1 MGQAW
6 DGHGTGMGQVWDGH
20 GTVMGQLRDGTG
32 RGARQLLFVNNLE
45 KSFQII
51 LLFVVKKLRFYRLR
65 GFDDISNKDKRCIAR
80 HSMIR
85 IKIPF

>member
-32 RGARQLLFVNNLE
+32 RGARQFCILITGRQSLTREAFYGEFDYKLF
-45 KSFQII
+45 
-51 LLFVVKKLRFYRLR
+51 
-65 GFDDISNKDKRCIAR
+65 
-80 HSMIR
+80 
-85 IKIPF
+85 

>member
-1 MGQAW
+1 MCVFVLRFQGHQAYKRLMEGKK
-6 DGHGTGMGQVWDGH
+6 DFKE
-20 GTVMGQLRDGTG
+20 
-32 RGARQLLFVNNLE
+32 QLLFVNNLE